1 MMGSE
6 QILNGLVSYLSCK
19 DNNEIVEIASEC
31 LKLLAREEKNR
42 QVLYKT
48 KGLVSILTAL
58 TGSKNTRVKKNAI
71 SAMKRLNKYAQED
84 TENNS
89 THSLSSSS
97 NVASKHNITHLHQQQ
112 QKRKKRKLRTYALS
126 IAGGMDDNQLA
137 KSIQDRVVQVM
148 GILSLT
154 IDQRKGQVLFSSKK
168 SKKEILRN
176 ILPAVIKSIR
186 KAGASATLLGEVGKK
201 CKKSSKVEEEEQEEQ
216 DKEQETGYLDDSEY
230 FGGDREGV
238 LSRFASTT
246 LQARLADQRRKEME
260 MANQKSVVT
269 SAAAVAGNA
278 VLAAAS
284 WFGY

>member
-1 MMGSE
+1 MSSSIQVVQKFLHLAKDVDTHTHMMGSE

-112 QKRKKRKLRTYALS
+112 QKST
-126 IAGGMDDNQLA
+126 
-137 KSIQDRVVQVM
+137 
-148 GILSLT
+148 
-154 IDQRKGQVLFSSKK
+154 
-168 SKKEILRN
+168 
-176 ILPAVIKSIR
+176 
-186 KAGASATLLGEVGKK
+186 
-201 CKKSSKVEEEEQEEQ
+201 VEEGKTVIDKKPGSQQQSKNSVGEYVDFEEI
-216 DKEQETGYLDDSEY
+216 D
-230 FGGDREGV
+230 
-238 LSRFASTT
+238 
-246 LQARLADQRRKEME
+246 
-260 MANQKSVVT
+260 
-269 SAAAVAGNA
+269 
-278 VLAAAS
+278 
-284 WFGY
+284 